1 MLRKF
6 FFGLV
11 KVLLIIGLLWK
22 PHSTAKATKVFH
34 NTTIQNPPI
43 EEKEVEV
50 TVPRMFVMEVT
61 AYNATVEQCGKAD
74 GITASGRPAI
84 EGRTVACN
92 DFPLGTRLL
101 IGNHEYVVEDR
112 AGVNGIVDVY
122 FESYDSA
129 IQFGRKVMEVTVVE

>member
-1 MLRKF
+1 MGRKL

-11 KVLLIIGLLWK
+11 KILLVVGLLWK

-50 TVPRMFVMEVT
+50 PTPKVFLMEVT
-61 AYNATVEQCGKAD
+61 AYNATKEQCGKAD
-74 GITASGRPAI
+74 GITASGRPTV

-92 DFPLGTRLL
+92 SFPLGTRLL

-112 AGVNGIVDVY
+112 AGIDNIVDVY
-122 FESYDSA
+122 FESYEDA
-129 IQFGRKVMEVTVVE
+129 IHFGRKVMEVVLID